1 MSIENVKNRDLHLKI
16 CLMYFLNHVLI
27 VLGIDEEIEDILPTE
42 MISITKNRKL
52 KIFDDLHDFRA
63 VTKSGKII
71 IFEFKKNTLRKND
84 LKQVYNYHRRTYC
97 REKTDVIAIIIVI
110 SKKGKIK
117 EYSELDI
124 TFHPRIIKTKK
135 INKQEDLKMIRNKFE
150 NNEMLTSLEC
160 SLLITL
166 PLFELE
172 ENEAEIV
179 EEICINIK
187 EKMFCIP
194 QEKLDAIIMGMYL
207 NILEY
212 VELDKQDE
220 LMEMIDMAARTEGV
234 IAKMKREERTRTEGL
249 KQGEKNIILELL
261 KDNTISEVSKM
272 IHKNE
277 TEIQKIIG
285 IE

>member
-1 MSIENVKNRDLHLKI
+1 
-16 CLMYFLNHVLI
+16 
-27 VLGIDEEIEDILPTE
+27 
-42 MISITKNRKL
+42 
-52 KIFDDLHDFRA
+52 
-63 VTKSGKII
+63 
-71 IFEFKKNTLRKND
+71 
-84 LKQVYNYHRRTYC
+84 
-97 REKTDVIAIIIVI
+97 
-110 SKKGKIK
+110 
-117 EYSELDI
+117 
-124 TFHPRIIKTKK
+124 
-135 INKQEDLKMIRNKFE
+135 MIRNKFE

-234 IAKMKREERTRTEGL
+234 IAKMKREERTEGRTEGL